1 MLEMQ
6 FHIAVLTRRFRLQ
19 PLPDQTVE
27 IDPAVNLRMQKNLQ
41 MSIQHRDPVAAS

>member
-1 MLEMQ
+1 MVEMQ
-6 FHIAVLTRRFRLQ
+6 FHIAILTRRFRLR